1 MLIKKSILLLT
12 LMLFSATCGS
22 TSVSNSKIQLLDK
35 ISSENF
41 SGFDYRQPG
50 SMAYSVTTAELLS
63 ESACKVSYTNFRP
76 ENSNGE
82 KVVIMAHGFFRNE
95 QTQRELAQHLASWGV
110 HIVTVGFCNS
120 KPWNGHH
127 DKNGA
132 DMILVSNAINAK
144 EVIYSGFSAGGLS
157 AIIAASLDSRTL
169 AYLGLDMVD
178 NFDKGIKA
186 AADVKAPVFALVAES
201 SSCNAK
207 NNGLAVFEKIENSSL
222 LKVNSAS
229 HCDFEYPYDKKC
241 AWVCGKAK
249 APHDRVDIQ
258 ETILGL
264 TTALLRWQ
272 LGLDEQAATWWQKGE
287 SSNYDI
293 LFSGE
298 RISSIE

>member
-12 LMLFSATCGS
+12 LILFSVTC
-22 TSVSNSKIQLLDK
+22 VSNSKVELLDK
-35 ISSENF
+35 ITTEKIQ
-41 SGFDYRQPG
+41 GPDYRQAG
-50 SMAYSVTTAELLS
+50 SMAYSVTASELES
-63 ESACKVSYTNFRP
+63 ESGCKVTYTNFKP
-76 ENSNGE
+76 QNSSGE
-82 KVVIMAHGFFRNE
+82 KVVVMAHGFFRNE
-95 QTQRELAQHLASWGV
+95 KTQRELAQHLASWGV
-110 HIVTVGFCNS
+110 PVVTVGFCNS
-120 KPWNGHH
+120 RPWNGHH
-127 DKNGA
+127 DKNAA
-132 DMILVSNAINAK
+132 DMILVASAINAK
-144 EVIYSGFSAGGLS
+144 QVIYSGFSAGGLS

-178 NFDKGIKA
+178 NFDKGLEA
-186 AADVKAPVFALVAES
+186 ATAVKAPVFALIAES

-207 NNGLAVFEKIENSSL
+207 NNGFAAFGKIENPSM

-249 APHDRVDIQ
+249 APYDRVDIQ

-272 LGLDEQAATWWQKGE
+272 LGLDEQAAGWWQKGE
-287 SSNYDI
+287 GSNFDI

-298 RISSIE
+298 RISLLP

>member
-12 LMLFSATCGS
+12 LILFSATC
-22 TSVSNSKIQLLDK
+22 VSNGKVQLLDK
-35 ISSENF
+35 IPAEKIT
-41 SGFDYRQPG
+41 GPDYRQPG
-50 SMAYSVTTAELLS
+50 SMAYSITASELKS
-63 ESACKVSYTNFRP
+63 ESGCKVSYTNFKP
-76 ENSNGE
+76 EQSTGE
-82 KVVIMAHGFFRNE
+82 KVVVMGHGFFRNE
-95 QTQRELAQHLASWGV
+95 KTQRELAQHLASWGV
-110 HIVTVGFCNS
+110 PVVTVGFCNS
-120 KPWNGHH
+120 RPWNGHH
-127 DKNGA
+127 DKNAA
-132 DMILVSNAINAK
+132 DMILVANAINA
-144 EVIYSGFSAGGLS
+144 EQVIYSGFSAGGLS

-207 NNGLAVFEKIENSSL
+207 NNGLDVFEKIEKPSL

-249 APHDRVDIQ
+249 PPYERVDIQ

-272 LGLDEQAATWWQKGE
+272 LGLDEQAVGWWQKGE

-293 LFSGE
+293 LFSAE
-298 RISSIE
+298 RISSIQ